1 MLLSTSPTIFGK
13 LYYAVRHSLNGGG
26 AEVTFAVES
35 APGDAQI
42 LAGSVGEPNIANA
55 FLPVVTATVILQ
67 PSGPTHCSPLR
78 YRRSLL
84 ES

>member
-1 MLLSTSPTIFGK
+1 MDGSEN
-13 LYYAVRHSLNGGG
+13 ADD
-26 AEVTFAVES
+26 TFAVES

-42 LAGSVGEPNIANA
+42 LAGSVGKPNIANA
-55 FLPVVTATVILQ
+55 FLPVVTAAVTLQ
-67 PSGPTHCSPLR
+67 PLGPTHCSPLR